1 VTATPA
7 PVPLDAFFRGKR
19 VLLTGHTGF
28 KGAWLA
34 IWLRQ
39 LGATVGGI
47 SLPPPTEPSIF
58 ERAGLGALI
67 DSHICDIR
75 DAAALDRVARGFD
88 PEIVLHLAAQPLV
101 RSSYEAPV
109 ETFGTNV
116 MGTVNLLE
124 TLRTL
129 PNARVAVVVTSDK
142 VYRNAEWVYPYR
154 EDDPLGGRD
163 PYSAS
168 KAAAEIVTNAYWHS
182 FFQGSKTAVATARAG
197 NVIGG
202 GDWSKDRLLPDAIRA
217 WQAGLKLG
225 VRHPGAHRPWQHV
238 LDALHGYML
247 LTEALWRDPALAG
260 PWNFGPATH
269 ETTTV
274 GDVLELARKAY
285 GGGEIALAKASPEMH
300 EAGKLMVESAKARER
315 LGFAPRW
322 GIEESVRRTMGWYQ
336 GLARGERALALCHA
350 DIDAF
355 GAAR

>member
-1 VTATPA
+1 MSAAPS
-7 PVPLDAFFRGKR
+7 PVPLDTFFRGKR

-34 IWLRQ
+34 IWLRE
-39 LGATVGGI
+39 LGARVCGI
-47 SLPPPTEPSIF
+47 SLPPPTDPSIF
-58 ERAGLGALI
+58 ERAQLGTLI

-75 DAAALDRVARGFD
+75 DGEALGRIARGFD

-116 MGTVNLLE
+116 MGTVNVLE

-129 PNARVAVVVTSDK
+129 PTARVAVVVTSDK

-154 EDDPLGGRD
+154 EDDALGGRD

-182 FFQGSKTAVATARAG
+182 FFRGSKTAVATARAG

-217 WQAGLKLG
+217 WQARVALG

-238 LDALHGYML
+238 LDALHGYL
-247 LTEALWRDPALAG
+247 QLSEALWRDPDLAG
-260 PWNFGPATH
+260 PWNFGPATQQ
-269 ETTTV
+269 TATV
-274 GDVLELARKAY
+274 GAVLELARQAY
-285 GGGEIALAKASPEMH
+285 GSGEIVAAKTSPEMH
-300 EAGKLMVESAKARER
+300 EAGKLMVESAKAREK

-322 GIEESVRRTMGWYQ
+322 DLEESVRRTMGWYQ
-336 GLARGERALALCHA
+336 KLAQGESALALCHA
-350 DIDAF
+350 DIAAF
-355 GAAR
+355 DGAR

>member
-1 VTATPA
+1 MAS
-7 PVPLDAFFRGKR
+7 PVSIDAFFSGKR

-34 IWLRQ
+34 IWLRD
-39 LGATVGGI
+39 LGAKVCGI
-47 SLPPPTEPSIF
+47 SLPPPTEPSIY
-58 ERAGLGALI
+58 ELAKLGTLI
-67 DSHICDIR
+67 DSRIHDIR
-75 DAAALDRVARGFD
+75 DAEGLTRIARGFD

-101 RSSYEAPV
+101 RTSYEAPV

-116 MGTVNLLE
+116 MGTVNVLE

-129 PNARVAVVVTSDK
+129 PNARVAVIVTSDK

-154 EDDPLGGRD
+154 EDDALGGRD

-182 FFQGSKTAVATARAG
+182 YFRDSKTAVATARAG
-197 NVIGG
+197 NVVGG

-217 WQAGLKLG
+217 WQSGVALE

-238 LDALHGYML
+238 LDALHGYL
-247 LTEALWRDPALAG
+247 QLTEALWRDPTLSG

-269 ETTTV
+269 HTATV
-274 GDVLELARKAY
+274 GEVLELARKAY
-285 GGGEIALAKASPEMH
+285 GGGEIVAGKTSPEMH

-322 GIEESVRRTMGWYQ
+322 GLDETVRRTMGWYQ
-336 GLARGERALALCHA
+336 RLGQGGDALDLCRA
-350 DIDAF
+350 DIAAF
-355 GAAR
+355 GGAR

>member
-1 VTATPA
+1 M
-7 PVPLDAFFRGKR
+7 PLASFFRDKR

-34 IWLRQ
+34 IWLRE
-39 LGATVGGI
+39 LGARVCGA
-47 SLPPPTEPSIF
+47 SLPPPTVPSIF
-58 ERAGLGALI
+58 DAAKLGSLI

-75 DAAALDRVARGFD
+75 DAPAFDRVARSFD

-116 MGTVNLLE
+116 MGTVNVLE
-124 TLRTL
+124 TVRTL
-129 PNARVAVVVTSDK
+129 PNARVAIVVTSDK

-154 EDDPLGGRD
+154 EDDALGGRD

-182 FFQGSKTAVATARAG
+182 FFQGSRMAVATARAG

-217 WQAGLKLG
+217 WQANESLR

-238 LDALHGYML
+238 LDALYGYML

-260 PWNFGPATH
+260 PWNFGPTTH
-269 ETTTV
+269 CAATV
-274 GDVLELARKAY
+274 GEVLELARQAY
-285 GGGEIALAKASPEMH
+285 GGGEIVAGQASPEMH

-322 GIEESVRRTMGWYQ
+322 GLEESVRRTMGWYQ
-336 GLARGERALALCHA
+336 KLSQGEAALALCLA
-350 DIDAF
+350 DIAAF
-355 GAAR
+355 DAAR

>member
-1 VTATPA
+1 MSVARD
-7 PVPLDAFFRGKR
+7 PVPLDRFFRGKR

-34 IWLRQ
+34 IWLHR
-39 LGATVGGI
+39 LGARVGGI
-47 SLPPPTEPSIF
+47 SLPPPTDPSIF
-58 ERAGLGALI
+58 EGADIGTLV

-75 DAAALDRVARGFD
+75 DARGFDRIARGFD

-101 RSSYEAPV
+101 RLGYEAPV

-116 MGTVNLLE
+116 MGTVNVLE

-129 PNARVAVVVTSDK
+129 PNARVAIVVTSDK

-168 KAAAEIVTNAYWHS
+168 KAATEIVTDAYRQS
-182 FFQGSKTAVATARAG
+182 FFEGSKTAVATARAG

-202 GDWSKDRLLPDAIRA
+202 GDWSQDRLLPDAIRA
-217 WQAGLKLG
+217 WQAGRPLG
-225 VRHPGAHRPWQHV
+225 VRHPDAHRPWQHV

-247 LTEALWRDPALAG
+247 LSEALWHDPALAG

-269 ETTTV
+269 ETAKV
-274 GDVLELARKAY
+274 GDVLELARQAY
-285 GGGEIALAKASPEMH
+285 GGGEIVVATASPAMH

-315 LGFAPRW
+315 LGFASRW
-322 GIEESVRRTMGWYQ
+322 GLEESVRRTIAWYQ
-336 GLARGERALALCHA
+336 GLARGEGALALCHA
-350 DIDAF
+350 DITAF

>member
-1 VTATPA
+1 M
-7 PVPLDAFFRGKR
+7 PLDSFFHGRR

-34 IWLRQ
+34 IWLHQ
-39 LGATVGGI
+39 LGARVCGI
-47 SLPPPTEPSIF
+47 SLRPLTDPSIF
-58 ERAGLGALI
+58 ERAALGSLI

-75 DAAALDRVARGFD
+75 NAPALDRIARDFD

-109 ETFGTNV
+109 ETFATNV
-116 MGTVNLLE
+116 MGTVNVLE
-124 TLRTL
+124 SLRTL
-129 PNARVAVVVTSDK
+129 PNARVAIVVTSDK

-154 EDDPLGGRD
+154 EDDALGGRD

-182 FFQGSKTAVATARAG
+182 FFKGSKTAVATARAG

-217 WQAGLKLG
+217 WQAGAPLG

-238 LDALHGYML
+238 LDCLHGYML
-247 LTEALWRDPALAG
+247 LAEALWRDPALAG

-269 ETTTV
+269 ETAKV
-274 GDVLELARKAY
+274 GEVLELARNAY
-285 GGGEIALAKASPEMH
+285 GSGEIVAGRASPEMH

-315 LGFAPRW
+315 LGFVPRW
-322 GIEESVRRTMGWYQ
+322 GLEESVNRTMGWYQ
-336 GLARGERALALCHA
+336 KLAQGEAALALCQA
-350 DIDAF
+350 DIAAF

>member
-1 VTATPA
+1 MTP
-7 PVPLDAFFRGKR
+7 DGFFRGKR

-34 IWLRQ
+34 IWLRE
-39 LGATVGGI
+39 LGARVCGV

-75 DAAALDRVARGFD
+75 DAPALDRIMRGFD

-101 RSSYEAPV
+101 RTSYEAPV

-124 TLRTL
+124 SLRTL
-129 PNARVAVVVTSDK
+129 SGARVAVVVTSDK

-168 KAAAEIVTNAYWHS
+168 KAAAEIVTSAYRHS
-182 FFQGSKTAVATARAG
+182 FFHDSKTAVATARAG

-217 WQAGLKLG
+217 WQSGAPLG

-247 LTEALWRDPALAG
+247 LVEALWRDPSLAG

-269 ETTTV
+269 ETTKV
-274 GDVLELARKAY
+274 GDVLELARKVY
-285 GGGEIALAKASPEMH
+285 GSGKIVAAKAEPKLH

-322 GIEESVRRTMGWYQ
+322 GLEESVRRTMGWYQ
-336 GLARGERALALCHA
+336 KLAQGEAALELCRA
-350 DIDAF
+350 DIAAF

>member
-1 VTATPA
+1 VSA
-7 PVPLDAFFRGKR
+7 VPAFFHGKR

-34 IWLRQ
+34 IWLRE
-39 LGATVGGI
+39 LGAKVCGV
-47 SLPPPTEPSIF
+47 SLPPSTDPSVF
-58 ERAGLGALI
+58 DKAKLGTLI
-67 DSHICDIR
+67 ESHLCDIR
-75 DAAALDRVARGFD
+75 DAQALDRIARAFD
-88 PEIVLHLAAQPLV
+88 PQIVLHLAAQPLV

-116 MGTVNLLE
+116 MGTVNVLE
-124 TLRTL
+124 ALRTL
-129 PNARVAVVVTSDK
+129 PNARVGLVVTSDK

-154 EDDPLGGRD
+154 EDDALGGRD

-182 FFQGSKTAVATARAG
+182 FFQGSKTAIATARAG

-217 WQAGLKLG
+217 WQSNAPLS

-238 LDALHGYML
+238 LDALYGYMQ

-269 ETTTV
+269 QTATV
-274 GDVLELARKAY
+274 GAVLELARQAY
-285 GGGEIALAKASPEMH
+285 GSGAIVAGKASPEMH

-322 GIEESVRRTMGWYQ
+322 DLEESVRRTMQWYQ
-336 GLARGERALALCHA
+336 KLAQGESALALCLA
-350 DIDAF
+350 DITAF
-355 GAAR
+355 GTAR